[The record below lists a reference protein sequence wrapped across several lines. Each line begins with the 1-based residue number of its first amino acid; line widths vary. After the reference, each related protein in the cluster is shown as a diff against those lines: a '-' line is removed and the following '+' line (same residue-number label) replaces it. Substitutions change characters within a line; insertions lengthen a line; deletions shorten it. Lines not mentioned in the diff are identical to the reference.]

1 MKKRPVNLGRSDENI
16 ADQYPNIFDGL
27 QKDAAQNSWDAR
39 ATKKGKDWKLIFK
52 YLHDRHILIIEDF
65 GTTGMN
71 DEKWNSYQSL
81 WDTTKAIED
90 TLGARGQGK
99 FLFHYFSTDKLVLTE
114 SIDENGQYW
123 FSYGTTEGYEDEESK
138 LEDYI
143 PGARKLDHQGTRIWI
158 MNVKPELRE
167 ELLDYRTFMKYISAT
182 WWEIIRNYGVVFIVN
197 FDGIDRQVSIPEFPP
212 SLKERSFPNEPIK
225 NIGKIRY
232 LVLQYCGQ
240 DIPEEFHGIAIQRGG
255 MTVLRIPVIAE
266 ESIKNRLYGYCDF
279 DDALE
284 MELKKCELP
293 NHFGFTN
300 KKAWNH
306 VRDHIRR
313 HLDEFLLKIT
323 PKKEKIEVA
332 SEVLQKAVRL
342 VNDLIGEYVPELLSG
357 PDKPPTPQPPPKPLS
372 PIRID
377 VFRPSQRK
385 FEYNETLKIQCEV
398 TNETNDEKELMLRVN
413 IEHNMMGTEKHKSR
427 FDLKIPQQSRKKIDI
442 PLIDFDVNQDN
453 PGKYSSRGLLESR
466 KEKIDEKGFSF
477 YLHEEPPVPPPDSG
491 KGKMFISNFEFLK
504 GKKTD
509 GTMQTFAK
517 WRNLPIE
524 TSRKSVLYVV
534 WDHSDFVRTRQLTD
548 TKKEKNRAI
557 LLYCAQCSINEAFRK
572 LLEHRYSD
580 RKLDPDEIR
589 RIKNMCDEMIY
600 EAVTRTE

>member
-1 MKKRPVNLGRSDENI
+1 MKKRPVNLELSDVNI

-52 YLHDRHILIIEDF
+52 YLHDRHIIVIEDF

-71 DEKWNSYQSL
+71 AEKWNSYQSL
-81 WDTTKAIED
+81 WDTTKTVED

-99 FLFHYFSTDKLVLTE
+99 FLFHYFSKDKLVLTE
-114 SIDENGQYW
+114 SVDENGQYR
-123 FSYGTTEGYEDEESK
+123 FSYGTTEGYEDEEVK

-143 PGARKLDHQGTRIWI
+143 PGARKLDHQGSRVWI

-167 ELLDYRTFMKYISAT
+167 ELLDYRTFMRYISAT
-182 WWEIIRNYGVVFIVN
+182 WWEIIRNFGAVFIVN
-197 FDGIDRQVSIPEFPP
+197 FDGIDRQVSIPELPAPVEEMPF
-212 SLKERSFPNEPIK
+212 LNESIK
-225 NIGKIRY
+225 HLGKIRS
-232 LVLQYCGQ
+232 LVLRYCDQ
-240 DIPEEFHGIAIQRGG
+240 EIPEEFRGIAVQRGG

-266 ESIKNRLYGYCDF
+266 ESIKNRVYGYCNF

-284 MELKKCELP
+284 IELKKCELP

-342 VNDLIGEYVPELLSG
+342 VNDLISEYAPELLGG
-357 PDKPPTPQPPPKPLS
+357 PDKPPPPPPKPL
-372 PIRID
+372 PLIRID
-377 VFRPSQRK
+377 VFRPNQRK

-398 TNETNDEKELMLRVN
+398 ANETDNEKELMLRVN
-413 IEHNMMGTEKHKSR
+413 IKHNDGTEKHKSR
-427 FDLKIPQQSRKKIDI
+427 YDLKIPSQSRKKIDI
-442 PLIDFDVNQDN
+442 PLIDFDETHDQ
-453 PGKYSSRGLLESR
+453 PGKYFSEGLLEGS
-466 KEKIDEKGFSF
+466 KEKIHEKGFSF

-491 KGKMFISNFEFLK
+491 KGRVFISNFEFLK
-504 GKKTD
+504 GKKPD

-517 WRNLPIE
+517 WKNLPIE
-524 TSRKSVLYVV
+524 TSRKGVLYVV
-534 WDHSDFVRTRQLTD
+534 WDHPDFVRMRQLTN

-557 LLYCAQCSINEAFRK
+557 LLYCAQCSINEVFRK
-572 LLEHRYSD
+572 LLEFRYSD
-580 RKLDPDEIR
+580 NRLDPDEIR

-600 EAVTRTE
+600 EAVTRME